1 MLGSTAEKISD
12 LRLFQGLQ
20 LVGFLI
26 VGYLL
31 VRVAT
36 YLVAIIVEIL
46 RGTRVRPLNVV
57 AI

>member
-31 VRVAT
+31 VRVAA